1 MAEANSLKAAVLLS
15 GNRGDWQNG
24 RSAWPASGSLAHLQR
39 EEQEVIKRWATGRNF
54 DMEEV
59 SCIAMGDD
67 ACRYRIGKKPLEE

>member
-39 EEQEVIKRWATGRNF
+39 EEQEVIKRWTTGRNF
-54 DMEEV
+54 DMEGV